1 MKKSKCIFCM
11 NEKEESEQI
20 CPVCKKGL
28 WEYEWREGFLEPY
41 VMLRSKY
48 MIGAALE
55 QDGHTVRYAGYDLVL
70 EQKVLVY
77 EYPEEFWR
85 AEKEQKVKGVFG
97 KILSS
102 GMAVIK
108 DYFLENGKGY
118 MITTFPEGEGLENY
132 IKKRHKI
139 EEEEVIRLLRPVLRA
154 VSGLHAA
161 GQIHGNIT
169 PDHLMV
175 MKDGT
180 LRLLADCKGRVSE
193 GNTDEYKAPEQQDS
207 EGILGPWTDV
217 YALCA
222 VWYEMVTGHKIQAA
236 SDRMKND
243 SVRSPHW
250 YTKIRDKTERALMQ
264 GISLESQMRFFSIG
278 NLLESIDL
286 PREEE
291 EREMGVI
298 RHIWGDAWLNTSQQE
313 KKRKRKKR
321 VKGYLLKRIAIGM
334 ICLAALAGMS
344 SVGIYV
350 YIQTHQPDYFA
361 WKVEREQKKIKNE
374 QNEKVFDKKDSE
386 YAEIRE
392 YLLQYG
398 EEKKYDGYSE
408 YEVKEKDWDKCPI
421 DQGGENTFCI
431 DFETAKNA
439 VEYYMGI
446 DQKLDLA
453 DEAGSML
460 GYVEDDEKGRIRL
473 SSGKDETYK
482 VRGKTETAIFTYDPL
497 NERLMGIEYQGSR
510 ERCIRFLEKLSSL
523 LFTETYLTKEECVE
537 LGNLS
542 IPRGES
548 VRLRLNA
555 RYLIDISYQDNIAK
569 NEDSIY
575 SIKIQ
580 PMSSGEDQYY
590 SLFQE
595 NKKDDTVYAG
605 NYERGSKRH
614 EEFISYVK
622 DHAVSKEKV
631 KEDKEY
637 LEEKDAVFYR
647 LDDKDVI
654 QWGEPCNNYRFLVQ
668 AEDVIHDL
676 KKKGYQMKKISE
688 KKRNT
693 VEIQKYGS
701 ILTTF
706 KTVEHYQMT
715 ENINLGLVKDSIN
728 DDVIQLVVYR
738 SNESAADLDDA
749 AVDAGVSVAD
759 FQKKDREDLKEFVS
773 GMWRRVKSEK
783 TANFLFDENLEII
796 IQEYEN
802 TGNAFFIVPLEFA
815 GDSPYYWPQ

>member
-374 QNEKVFDKKDSE
+374 QNEKVFDKKDLE

-605 NYERGSKRH
+605 NYKRGSERYK
-614 EEFISYVK
+614 EFISYVK
-622 DHAVSKEKV
+622 EHAVSKEKV
-631 KEDKEY
+631 KEDKDY
-637 LEEKDAVFYR
+637 QDEKEAVLYT
-647 LDDKDVI
+647 LDEKDVI

-668 AEDVIHDL
+668 AEDVIRDL

-749 AVDAGVSVAD
+749 AVDAGVSAAD

-773 GMWRRVKSEK
+773 SMWRRVKSEK
-783 TANFLFDENLEII
+783 TANFLFNENLEII

-802 TGNAFFIVPLEFA
+802 TGNAFFIVPLEFS

>member
-605 NYERGSKRH
+605 NYERESKRH

-637 LEEKDAVFYR
+637 LEEKDAVLYR

>member
-28 WEYEWREGFLEPY
+28 WEYKWQEGFLEPY
-41 VMLRSKY
+41 IVLRSKY

-85 AEKEQKVKGVFG
+85 TEKEQEVKDMFG
-97 KILSS
+97 KTLSS

-118 MITTFPEGEGLENY
+118 MITTSPEGEILESY
-132 IKKRHKI
+132 IKEKHKI

-169 PDHLMV
+169 PEHLIV

-180 LRLLADCKGRVSE
+180 LRLLADCKGREIKES
-193 GNTDEYKAPEQQDS
+193 TDEYKAPEQQDDT
-207 EGILGPWTDV
+207 GILGPWTDI

-222 VWYEMVTGHKIQAA
+222 VWYEMVTGHRIQKV
-236 SDRMKND
+236 SDRMKKDN
-243 SVRSPHW
+243 VRSPHW
-250 YTKIRDKTERALMQ
+250 YTKISDKTERALMR

-313 KKRKRKKR
+313 KKRRREKR
-321 VKGYLLKRIAIGM
+321 VKGYLLKRMAIGM
-334 ICLAALAGMS
+334 ICLTVLAGVS
-344 SVGIYV
+344 AAGIYA

-361 WKVEREQKKIKNE
+361 WKVDREKEKVKNE
-374 QNEKVFDKKDSE
+374 QKEKVFDKKDSE
-386 YAEIRE
+386 YAEIRN

-398 EEKKYDGYSE
+398 EEKKYNGYTK
-408 YEVKEKDWDKCPI
+408 YAVKKKDWDKCPI

-431 DFETAKNA
+431 DFETAKDA

-446 DQKLDLA
+446 EQKLDLA
-453 DEAGSML
+453 DEIGSML
-460 GYVEDDEKGRIRL
+460 GYMQDNGEEKIQL
-473 SSGKDETYK
+473 SASTDETYK
-482 VRGKTETAIFTYDPL
+482 VRGRTETVIFTYDPL
-497 NERLMGIEYQGSR
+497 SGRLIGIEYQGSK
-510 ERCIRFLEKLSSL
+510 ERCSRFLEEISPL
-523 LFTETYLTKEECVE
+523 LFTETCLTKNEYKE
-537 LGNLS
+537 LGK
-542 IPRGES
+542 IPIKNKES
-548 VRLRLNA
+548 VSLRLSA
-555 RYLIDISYQDNIAK
+555 RYLINFSCRDNFGM
-569 NEDSIY
+569 DGDLTY
-575 SIKIQ
+575 SIAIK
-580 PMSSGEDQYY
+580 PMSSGEEKDY

-605 NYERGSKRH
+605 NYERGSNRH
-614 EEFISYVK
+614 EEFISFVK
-622 DHAVSKEKV
+622 EHAVSKEKV

-637 LEEKDAVFYR
+637 LEEKDAVLYR
-647 LDDKDVI
+647 LEEKDVI
-654 QWGEPCNNYRFLVQ
+654 QWGEPCNNYRFFIQ
-668 AEDVIHDL
+668 AEDVIRDL

-688 KKRNT
+688 KKSGT
-693 VEIQKYGS
+693 VEIQKYGG

-715 ENINLGLVKDSIN
+715 DNINLGLVKDLVN
-728 DDVIQLVVYR
+728 EDVIQLVVYR
-738 SNESAADLDDA
+738 SSKNAVNLNEVAAEVGMAAADL
-749 AVDAGVSVAD
+749 
-759 FQKKDREDLKEFVS
+759 QKKDEEYLGNAIGDAWENA
-773 GMWRRVKSEK
+773 KSEESSR
-783 TANFLFDENLEII
+783 FLPIEDMMII
-796 IQEYEN
+796 VQDYED
-802 TGNAFFIVPLEFA
+802 TGKAIFIAPLGIV

>member
-11 NEKEESEQI
+11 NEKKESEQI

-41 VMLRSKY
+41 VVLRSKY

-97 KILSS
+97 EILSS

-236 SDRMKND
+236 PDRMKND

-374 QNEKVFDKKDSE
+374 QNEKVFDKKDLE

-446 DQKLDLA
+446 NQKLDLA

-523 LFTETYLTKEECVE
+523 LFTETYLTEEECKE

-605 NYERGSKRH
+605 NYKRGSERYK
-614 EEFISYVK
+614 EFISYVK
-622 DHAVSKEKV
+622 EHAVSKEKV
-631 KEDKEY
+631 KEDKDY
-637 LEEKDAVFYR
+637 QDEKEAVLYT
-647 LDDKDVI
+647 LDEKDVI

-668 AEDVIHDL
+668 AEDVIRDL

-749 AVDAGVSVAD
+749 AVDAGVSAAD

-773 GMWRRVKSEK
+773 SMWRRVKSEK
-783 TANFLFDENLEII
+783 TANFLFNENLEII

>member
-637 LEEKDAVFYR
+637 LEEKDAVLYR

>member
-1 MKKSKCIFCM
+1 MKCIFCM

-28 WEYEWREGFLEPY
+28 WEYKWQEGFLEPY
-41 VMLRSKY
+41 IVLRSKY

-55 QDGHTVRYAGYDLVL
+55 QDGHTVQYAGYDLVL

-77 EYPEEFWR
+77 EYLEEFWR
-85 AEKEQKVKGVFG
+85 TEKEQKVKGMFG
-97 KILSS
+97 KTLSS

-118 MITTFPEGEGLENY
+118 MITTSPEGEILENY
-132 IKKRHKI
+132 IKEKHKI

-169 PDHLMV
+169 PEHLIV

-180 LRLLADCKGRVSE
+180 LRLLADCKGREIKES
-193 GNTDEYKAPEQQDS
+193 TDEYKAPEQQDDT
-207 EGILGPWTDV
+207 GILGPWTDI

-222 VWYEMVTGHKIQAA
+222 VWYEMVTGHRIQKV
-236 SDRMKND
+236 SDRMKKDN
-243 SVRSPHW
+243 VRSPHW
-250 YTKIRDKTERALMQ
+250 YTKISDKTERALMR

-313 KKRKRKKR
+313 KKRRRKKR
-321 VKGYLLKRIAIGM
+321 VKGYLLKRMAIGM
-334 ICLAALAGMS
+334 ICLTVLAGVS
-344 SVGIYV
+344 AAGIYA

-361 WKVEREQKKIKNE
+361 WKVDREKEKVKNE
-374 QNEKVFDKKDSE
+374 QKEKVFDKKDSE

-398 EEKKYDGYSE
+398 EEKKYNGYSE

-431 DFETAKNA
+431 DFETAKDA

-497 NERLMGIEYQGSR
+497 SERLMRIEYQGSK
-510 ERCIRFLEKLSSL
+510 ERCICFLEKLSSL

-542 IPRGES
+542 IPKGES

-555 RYLIDISYQDNIAK
+555 RYLIDISHQDNIAK

-580 PMSSGEDQYY
+580 PMSSGEDQFY

-605 NYERGSKRH
+605 NYERGSNRYK
-614 EEFISYVK
+614 EFISYVK
-622 DHAVSKEKV
+622 EHAVSEEEV
-631 KEDKEY
+631 KGDKKY
-637 LEEKDAVFYR
+637 QEEKDAVLYR
-647 LDDKDVI
+647 LDEKDVI
-654 QWGEPCNNYRFLVQ
+654 QWGEPCNNYRFFIQ

-688 KKRNT
+688 KKSST
-693 VEIQKYGS
+693 VEIQKYGG

-715 ENINLGLVKDSIN
+715 DNINLGLVKDLVN
-728 DDVIQLVVYR
+728 EDVIQLVVYR
-738 SNESAADLDDA
+738 SSKNAVNLNEVAAEVGMAAADL
-749 AVDAGVSVAD
+749 
-759 FQKKDREDLKEFVS
+759 QKKDEEYLGNAIGDAWENA
-773 GMWRRVKSEK
+773 KSEK
-783 TANFLFDENLEII
+783 SSRFLPIEDMMII
-796 IQEYEN
+796 VQDYED
-802 TGNAFFIVPLEFA
+802 TGKAFFIAPLGIA